1 VVVWAVKSVVTF
13 MATAIS
19 LSLMEFSITRP
30 LPLVD
35 IGSNWPTVSVRFNL
49 GLANVEA
56 VADEVGVI

>member
-1 VVVWAVKSVVTF
+1 MRARVLITL
-13 MATAIS
+13 ATAMS
-19 LSLMEFSITRP
+19 LRLMELSITRP

-56 VADEVGVI
+56 VADEIGVI